1 MDITKILN
9 NNVVVVIDDNN
20 NELVIMGR
28 GLGFRKNAGDTI
40 DAHLIEKTFSLK
52 NGEVSDRLGEL
63 LEEIPQ
69 DIIVIAE
76 KIISLAKNRLPG
88 NLQKSVFISLTDHCN
103 FAIQRHRQGVR
114 LPNILLWEIK
124 KLHVK
129 EYAIGL
135 EALDIIESD
144 LNIRLDDDEAG
155 YIAMHLVNAQLN
167 SDMND
172 FKHVTRIMQEIL
184 HIVKYQLSIDYNE
197 QAISYHRFITH
208 LRFFAQRILGK
219 NTVHSDDES
228 LHDVV
233 KLRYKDAYECAK
245 RIQIHIDQ
253 HYQHILTKEEL
264 MFLTIH
270 IERVRAETMDVE
282 PAGEDE

>member
-1 MDITKILN
+1 MNITKVLN
-9 NNVVVVIDDNN
+9 NNVVVVIDANK
-20 NELVIMGR
+20 NEMVLIGR
-28 GLGFRKNAGDTI
+28 GLGFHKNAGDTV
-40 DAHLIEKTFSLK
+40 DTNLIEKKFSLK
-52 NGEVSDRLGEL
+52 NGEVSDRISEL
-63 LEEIPQ
+63 LEELPQ

-76 KIISLAKNRLPG
+76 KIIDLAKQKLSG
-88 NLQKSVFISLTDHCN
+88 NLQRSLFISLTDHCN

-135 EALDIIESD
+135 EALDIIERELD
-144 LNIRLDDDEAG
+144 IRLDDDEAG
-155 YIAMHLVNAQLN
+155 YIAMHLVNAQLD
-167 SDMND
+167 SDMHD
-172 FKHVTRIMQEIL
+172 FMNVTQIMQEIL
-184 HIVKYQLSIDYNE
+184 NIVKYQLSIDYNE
-197 QAISYHRFITH
+197 QSVSYHRFITH

-219 NTVHSDDES
+219 NTFHSDDES

-245 RIQIHIDQ
+245 KIQIHIDQ
-253 HYQHILTKEEL
+253 HYLHILTKEEL

-270 IERVRAETMDVE
+270 IERVRTETIGVE
-282 PAGEDE
+282 PEDE

>member
-1 MDITKILN
+1 MNITKVLN
-9 NNVVVVIDDNN
+9 NNVVVVIDANN
-20 NELVIMGR
+20 NELVLIGR
-28 GLGFRKNAGDTI
+28 GLGFHKKAGDTV
-40 DAHLIEKTFSLK
+40 DARLIEKKFSLK
-52 NGEVSDRLGEL
+52 NGEMSDRIGEL
-63 LEEIPQ
+63 LEELPQ
-69 DIIVIAE
+69 DIIAIAE
-76 KIISLAKNRLPG
+76 KIIDLAKQKLSG
-88 NLQKSVFISLTDHCN
+88 NLQKSLFISLTDHCN

-135 EALDIIESD
+135 EALDIIERELD
-144 LNIRLDDDEAG
+144 IRLDDDEAG
-155 YIAMHLVNAQLN
+155 YIAMHLVNAQLD
-167 SDMND
+167 SDMHN
-172 FKHVTRIMQEIL
+172 FKNVTQIMQEIL
-184 HIVKYQLSIDYNE
+184 NIVKYQLSIDYNE
-197 QAISYHRFITH
+197 QSVSYHRFITH

-245 RIQIHIDQ
+245 KIQIHIDQ
-253 HYQHILTKEEL
+253 HYWHILTKEEL

-270 IERVRAETMDVE
+270 IERVRTETIGVE
-282 PAGEDE
+282 PESEDE

>member
-1 MDITKILN
+1 MNITKILN
-9 NNVVVVIDDNN
+9 NNVVVVIDDTN
-20 NELVIMGR
+20 NELVLMGR
-28 GLGFRKNAGDTI
+28 GLGFKKNAGDTVNV
-40 DAHLIEKTFSLK
+40 HMIEKKFSLN
-52 NGEVSDRLGEL
+52 NGEMSARLGEL

-76 KIISLAKNRLPG
+76 KIISLAKQKLSG

-103 FAIQRHRQGVR
+103 FAIQRYRQGVR

-124 KLHVK
+124 KLHVR
-129 EYAIGL
+129 EYAVGL
-135 EALDIIESD
+135 EALDIIEND

-155 YIAMHLVNAQLN
+155 YIAMHLVNAQLD

-172 FKHVTRIMQEIL
+172 FKHVTQIMQEIL
-184 HIVKYQLSIDYNE
+184 HIVKYQLAIDYND

-233 KLRYKDAYECAK
+233 KLRYKDAYACAK
-245 RIQIHIDQ
+245 KIQIHIDQ
-253 HYQHILTKEEL
+253 QYHHNLTKEEL

-270 IERVRAETMDVE
+270 IERVRADYIGIE
-282 PAGEDE
+282 PAGEDD